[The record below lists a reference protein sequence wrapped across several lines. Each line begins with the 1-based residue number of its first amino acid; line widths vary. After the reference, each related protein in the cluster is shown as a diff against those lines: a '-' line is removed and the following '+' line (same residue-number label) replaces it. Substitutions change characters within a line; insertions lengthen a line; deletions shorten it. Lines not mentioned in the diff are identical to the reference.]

1 MNLRKAWKL
10 PVIALIG
17 LIIVSVITVVAAAN
31 SIASSRLSDQSLP
44 IDINA
49 LKPPECAA
57 INVTSIVI
65 GSGTINGTNANE
77 LILGSPLAD
86 TITGKAGSDCIL
98 GGSGNDYIDGGGGG
112 GAGSGYDICI
122 GGPGSDVFS
131 KCEEEYP

>member
-1 MNLRKAWKL
+1 MNLRKMWKL

-31 SIASSRLSDQSLP
+31 SVTSSRLSDQSLP
-44 IDINA
+44 IAINA
-49 LKPPECAA
+49 LKPSECAS
-57 INVTSIVI
+57 INLTSIVI

-86 TITGKAGSDCIL
+86 TIKAKAGSDCIL
-98 GGSGNDYIDGGGGG
+98 GGGGNDDIDGGP
-112 GAGSGYDICI
+112 GYDICI

>member
-77 LILGSPLAD
+77 LILGSPLSD
-86 TITGKAGSDCIL
+86 TIKGKAGSDCIL
-98 GGSGNDYIDGGGGG
+98 GGGGNDDIDGGSGG
-112 GAGSGYDICI
+112 GASGYDICI
-122 GGPGSDVFS
+122 GGPGNDVFS

>member
-1 MNLRKAWKL
+1 MNFRKVFKL
-10 PVIALIG
+10 PVLGLIV
-17 LIIVSVITVVAAAN
+17 LIIVCVVTAVAAAN
-31 SIASSRLSDQSLP
+31 SVASSRLSDQSLP
-44 IDINA
+44 IDINS
-49 LKPPECAA
+49 LKPSECAS
-57 INVTSIVI
+57 INLTSIVI

-98 GGSGNDYIDGGGGG
+98 GGGGNDNIDGGGGG

-122 GGPGSDVFS
+122 GGPGSDIFS

>member
-1 MNLRKAWKL
+1 MNLRKVWKL

-31 SIASSRLSDQSLP
+31 RVASSRLSDQSLP
-44 IDINA
+44 IGINA

-57 INVTSIVI
+57 INLTRIVI

-86 TITGKAGSDCIL
+86 TIRGKAGSDCIL
-98 GGSGNDYIDGGGGG
+98 GGGGNDDIDGGP
-112 GAGSGYDICI
+112 GYDICI
-122 GGPGSDVFS
+122 GGLGNDVFS

>member
-1 MNLRKAWKL
+1 MNFRKVFTL
-10 PVIALIG
+10 PVLGLIG
-17 LIIVSVITVVAAAN
+17 LIIVCVVTAVAAAN
-31 SIASSRLSDQSLP
+31 SVASSRLSDQSLP

-49 LKPPECAA
+49 LKPPECAS
-57 INVTSIVI
+57 INLTSILI

-86 TITGKAGSDCIL
+86 TINAKAGSDCIL
-98 GGSGNDYIDGGGGG
+98 GGGGNDNIDGGAGG